1 MYCTLALISL
11 YLAAVRASRSA
22 HPSLRSIRLFPGPSA
37 PSPAAASPSLKARS
51 CSTLTGAGFME
62 RPVTPTATPARP
74 GTRHSA
80 PTVQHALRTAL
91 EGADYPGTYGITT
104 SGDALTLKFVTQ
116 SANKNVGSRVYLM
129 ASDDTKYEMFKL
141 KNQEFTFD
149 VDVSKLPCGLNGALY
164 FVEMDADGGTARFPN
179 NKAGAKYGT
188 GYCDAQCARDIK
200 FINGEGNVVDW
211 TGSTTDPNSGKG
223 KYGSCCNEMD
233 IWEANSIANAY
244 TPHPCTP
251 TGQARCDS
259 TTSQCADYC
268 DQPGCDWNP
277 FRMGDKNLYG
287 PGKVVDTNKKIT
299 VVTQFIT
306 NDNTANGKLV
316 EIRRLYVQNGQ
327 VTQNTKSTISG
338 LTQYDSITDQFC
350 AAQKTV
356 FQDTNAYAQHG
367 GMATMDKSFQNGHVL
382 VMSLWDDHAA
392 HMLWLDSN
400 YPLDRPATQVGVPRG
415 TCATT
420 SGDPKDV
427 EAQSPNASVTFSN
440 IKFGDIGT
448 TYGTGSTPT
457 NPAPPTTT
465 TTTASNPSP
474 TSPSGSAPLY
484 GQCGGEGWTGPTT
497 CASDSSV
504 ADCMSP
510 ESQGRTL
517 PYKELDSSNWLP
529 VINEFQVLIES
540 DESVYHGFTEM
551 FQQARDLPGVSSARD
566 YKEMLQGI
574 NYAIQR
580 APRYERGLGEYAA
593 FGIYCILD
601 KVMCTPAGLATLAN
615 PLVNLQFSKIFDV
628 WADFLSSP
636 MSRLVLTDD
645 TGGWFGPMALE
656 DMPNFFETYLC
667 DPNAPYCGF
676 QSWDDYFTRQLRP
689 GARPVECLEDNGV
702 INSACESTVYC
713 ISNNVKERDSFWLKG
728 QPYSLRDMFHDDP
741 FTNLFV
747 GGTIIQ
753 CYLRAFDYHRWHSPT
768 NGRVIKTR
776 MIPGVYFSQSP
787 QVTNGSRI
795 DPITSQQF
803 LTAVS
808 TRVLVFIESD
818 NRHIGLMCFMAVGMA
833 EISTCDLQVKP
844 GDRVTKGQDIG
855 MFHFGGSTCCMLFR
869 PSVRIDF
876 DCIVGDSITVNSII
890 GMISI

>member
-1 MYCTLALISL
+1 MSHRVYVPMQPYPPIDTHLSVEYHESEPWRRCRNHLGGQEYCDPILSASSKYFMTGYTGVKSKNYATPPHRFIPRQSTTFAMYCTLALISL
-11 YLAAVRASRSA
+11 YLAAVRAQQVGTSKSEV
-22 HPSLRSIRLFPGPSA
+22 HPALPWSKCTKSGGCVTQSQGKVVLDANWRWVHGTSGYTNCYTGQTWD
-37 PSPAAASPSLKARS
+37 K
-51 CSTLTGAGFME
+51 TLCPDGETCAKNC
-62 RPVTPTATPARP
+62 
-74 GTRHSA
+74 
-80 PTVQHALRTAL
+80 AL

-149 VDVSKLPCGLNGALY
+149 VDVSQLPCGLNGALY

-259 TTSQCADYC
+259 TTAQCADYC

-277 FRMGDKNLYG
+277 FRMGDKDLYG
-287 PGKVVDTNKKIT
+287 PGKVVDTTKKIT

-306 NDNTANGKLV
+306 DDNTANGKLV

-327 VTQNTKSTISG
+327 VIQNTKSTISG
-338 LTQYDSITDQFC
+338 LTQYGSITDQFC

-457 NPAPPTTT
+457 NPTTPSSS
-465 TTTASNPSP
+465 TTASNPSP
-474 TSPSGSAPLY
+474 TSPSGSVPLY
-484 GQCGGEGWTGPTT
+484 GQCGGIGYSGPTT
-497 CASDSSV
+497 CASGTCKV
-504 ADCMSP
+504 NN
-510 ESQGRTL
+510 EYYSQCL
-517 PYKELDSSNWLP
+517 P
-529 VINEFQVLIES
+529 
-540 DESVYHGFTEM
+540 
-551 FQQARDLPGVSSARD
+551 
-566 YKEMLQGI
+566 
-574 NYAIQR
+574 
-580 APRYERGLGEYAA
+580 
-593 FGIYCILD
+593 
-601 KVMCTPAGLATLAN
+601 
-615 PLVNLQFSKIFDV
+615 
-628 WADFLSSP
+628 
-636 MSRLVLTDD
+636 
-645 TGGWFGPMALE
+645 
-656 DMPNFFETYLC
+656 
-667 DPNAPYCGF
+667 
-676 QSWDDYFTRQLRP
+676 
-689 GARPVECLEDNGV
+689 
-702 INSACESTVYC
+702 
-713 ISNNVKERDSFWLKG
+713 
-728 QPYSLRDMFHDDP
+728 
-741 FTNLFV
+741 
-747 GGTIIQ
+747 
-753 CYLRAFDYHRWHSPT
+753 
-768 NGRVIKTR
+768 
-776 MIPGVYFSQSP
+776 
-787 QVTNGSRI
+787 
-795 DPITSQQF
+795 
-803 LTAVS
+803 
-808 TRVLVFIESD
+808 
-818 NRHIGLMCFMAVGMA
+818 
-833 EISTCDLQVKP
+833 
-844 GDRVTKGQDIG
+844 
-855 MFHFGGSTCCMLFR
+855 
-869 PSVRIDF
+869 
-876 DCIVGDSITVNSII
+876 
-890 GMISI
+890 

>member
-11 YLAAVRASRSA
+11 YLAAVRAQQVGTSKSEV
-22 HPSLRSIRLFPGPSA
+22 HPALPWSKCTKSGGCVTQSQGKVVLDANWRWVHGTSGYTNCYTGQTWD
-37 PSPAAASPSLKARS
+37 K
-51 CSTLTGAGFME
+51 TLCPDGA
-62 RPVTPTATPARP
+62 TCAKNC
-74 GTRHSA
+74 
-80 PTVQHALRTAL
+80 AL

-200 FINGEGNVVDW
+200 FINGEGNVVNW

-327 VTQNTKSTISG
+327 VIQNTKSTISG

-465 TTTASNPSP
+465 ATTTTASNPSP

-497 CASDSSV
+497 CASGTCKVSNQWY
-504 ADCMSP
+504 
-510 ESQGRTL
+510 SQCL
-517 PYKELDSSNWLP
+517 P
-529 VINEFQVLIES
+529 
-540 DESVYHGFTEM
+540 
-551 FQQARDLPGVSSARD
+551 
-566 YKEMLQGI
+566 
-574 NYAIQR
+574 
-580 APRYERGLGEYAA
+580 
-593 FGIYCILD
+593 
-601 KVMCTPAGLATLAN
+601 
-615 PLVNLQFSKIFDV
+615 
-628 WADFLSSP
+628 
-636 MSRLVLTDD
+636 
-645 TGGWFGPMALE
+645 
-656 DMPNFFETYLC
+656 
-667 DPNAPYCGF
+667 
-676 QSWDDYFTRQLRP
+676 
-689 GARPVECLEDNGV
+689 
-702 INSACESTVYC
+702 
-713 ISNNVKERDSFWLKG
+713 
-728 QPYSLRDMFHDDP
+728 
-741 FTNLFV
+741 
-747 GGTIIQ
+747 
-753 CYLRAFDYHRWHSPT
+753 
-768 NGRVIKTR
+768 
-776 MIPGVYFSQSP
+776 
-787 QVTNGSRI
+787 
-795 DPITSQQF
+795 
-803 LTAVS
+803 
-808 TRVLVFIESD
+808 
-818 NRHIGLMCFMAVGMA
+818 
-833 EISTCDLQVKP
+833 
-844 GDRVTKGQDIG
+844 
-855 MFHFGGSTCCMLFR
+855 
-869 PSVRIDF
+869 
-876 DCIVGDSITVNSII
+876 
-890 GMISI
+890 